1 MSTAPVK
8 SPTARPMGGKAPGPD
23 GRTMLAGMLGLGRQD
38 VVASYVE
45 SWRQYGDVVRF
56 KAGPVEIHLFVRPDH
71 VRQILVQNADNYPKG
86 ASHDKLRVAL
96 GNGILTSEGDFWK
109 RQRKLMQPTYTPR
122 AVGKFADIMVD
133 ATAQMIKRWESR
145 DRIGKPMVVNQ
156 EMMRLTMSV
165 ISRSMFGIDIGESFA
180 DAGHALVEILEFTAA
195 RSMSFIDPPL
205 FIPTPGNRH
214 YKHALKMIDNYIYGI
229 IRERQKQPLGDD
241 LLSLLM
247 AARDEE
253 TGLAMDE
260 KQLRDEVLIT
270 FFAGHETTAQTLTWT
285 WYKLSKYPEVEAKLH
300 EELDRVLGGRSPTVD
315 DLPNLVYTR
324 MVLDE
329 TLRLYSP
336 VALMARDP
344 LADDVIDGYRV
355 PAGSLVTIAPFITHR
370 HPEFWSNPE
379 AYIPE
384 RFTADL
390 VEKRP
395 RYAYYP
401 FGAGARICLGQHF
414 ALLEGMLVLADVA
427 QRYRFEIA
435 PGLHVEPEFVGTL
448 RPSRDVLVKVVRR
461 G

>member
-1 MSTAPVK
+1 MAIAPSKNPPVK
-8 SPTARPMGGKAPGPD
+8 PVGGVAPGPD
-23 GRTMLAGMLGLGRQD
+23 GRAMLSGMLGLGRQD
-38 VVASYVE
+38 VVQSYVE

-56 KAGPVEIHLFVRPDH
+56 AVGPMKIHLFVRPEH
-71 VRQILVQNADNYPKG
+71 VRHILVQHADNYPKG

-96 GNGILTSEGDFWK
+96 GNGVLTSEGDFWK

-122 AVGKFADIMVD
+122 AVGQFADIMVD
-133 ATAQMIKRWESR
+133 TTQQMIQRWESR
-145 DRIGKPMVVNQ
+145 DRVGKPIVMNQ

-165 ISRSMFGIDIGESFA
+165 ISRSMFGIDIGETFA
-180 DAGHALVEILEFTAA
+180 DAGHALIEILEFTAA

-205 FIPTPGNRH
+205 FIPTPGNRQ
-214 YKHALKMIDNYIYGI
+214 YKHALDTIDRYIYGI
-229 IRERQKQPLGDD
+229 IRQRQKQPLGDD

-247 AARDEE
+247 AARDEQ
-253 TGLAMDE
+253 TGQAMDE

-285 WYKLSKYPEVEAKLH
+285 WYLLSKYPAVEEKLH
-300 EELDRVLGGRSPTVD
+300 AELDSVLGGRSPTLD
-315 DLPNLVYTR
+315 DLPRLTYTR

-336 VALMARDP
+336 IALMARDP
-344 LADDVIDGYRV
+344 LLDDVIDGYRV
-355 PAGSLVTIAPFITHR
+355 PAGSLVTISPFITHR

-379 AYIPE
+379 AFIPE
-384 RFTADL
+384 RFAPEQ
-390 VEKRP
+390 VEQRP

-448 RPSRDVLVKVVRR
+448 RPSRDMLMTVYRR